1 MTESQYGQWQRMKTA
16 PRDGTRLLVLIRE
29 SEQGPNEVDVVRW
42 ASLGKSSEECWIST
56 DSDIDCLI
64 QYADA
69 ELAFWMPLPS
79 AMPKLRAP
87 YAASGLPEPPPEVG
101 GSGI

>member
-1 MTESQYGQWQRMKTA
+1 MSESHFGEWKRMGSA
-16 PRDGTRLLVLIRE
+16 PKDGTRVLVLIRE

-42 ASLGKSSEECWIST
+42 AKTAKTSEECWIST
-56 DSDIDCLI
+56 DSDSDCVI

-69 ELAFWMPLPS
+69 ELAYWMPLPS
-79 AMPKLRAP
+79 PLPKLRQSFAD
-87 YAASGLPEPPPEVG
+87 SGLPEPPPEAS

>member
-1 MTESQYGQWQRMKTA
+1 MSESHFGQWQRMGNA
-16 PRDGTRLLVLIRE
+16 PRDGTRVVVMIRE
-29 SEQGPNEVDVVRW
+29 SEQGSNEVDVVRW
-42 ASLGKSSEECWIST
+42 SKTAKSSEECWVST
-56 DSDIDCLI
+56 DGDSDCII

-79 AMPKLRAP
+79 PLSKLRAP
-87 YAASGLPEPPPEVG
+87 YSKADLPEPPPEAS